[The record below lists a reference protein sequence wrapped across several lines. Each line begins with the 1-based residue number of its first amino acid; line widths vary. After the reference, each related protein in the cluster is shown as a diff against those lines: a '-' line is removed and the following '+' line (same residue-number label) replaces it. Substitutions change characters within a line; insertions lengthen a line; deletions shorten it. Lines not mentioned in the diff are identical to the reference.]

1 MPAKKTKDIF
11 KFLASSYIVISLLFP
26 ALTLDVRAQSGGKV
40 VGAWSLSEIDSSG
53 SSVITPD
60 ATGVNH
66 GILVGGPEQPI
77 LTGGKFGKAMLF
89 SGSNGVY
96 VPIKFVIGFPPTPQ
110 PVFMPIS
117 PNLDIQ
123 EQVRINAWINV
134 SGVKGAAAYNNI
146 IVKCTHPD
154 QACTWQ
160 NTQRINGLSIRG
172 SYLQDE
178 GNQVFGALSGYIW
191 TDSEGY
197 NEIVTTQPVPLN
209 EWVSVEF
216 TRTSTGMHL
225 YINGHEQSVNVI
237 HGVQN
242 PQGAIV
248 NGTEYYIGHDA
259 LAAIQEVQIEDLTP
273 AVAEASF
280 DVGPNIMIVV
290 IAVALILAVAWVLR
304 RLIQLWLIRPRL

>member
-1 MPAKKTKDIF
+1 MLHFFAI
-11 KFLASSYIVISLLFP
+11 SSTVMLLLFT
-26 ALTLDVRAQSGGKV
+26 ALTVNVRAKSWGKV
-40 VGAWSLSEIDSSG
+40 VGSWSLSEIDSSG
-53 SSVITPD
+53 STAITPD
-60 ATGVNH
+60 TTGINH
-66 GILVGGPEQPI
+66 GILVGGPEQPV
-77 LTGGKFGKAMLF
+77 LTDGKFGKAMLF
-89 SGSNGVY
+89 SGSNAVY

-110 PVFMPIS
+110 PVFMSIS
-117 PNLDIQ
+117 TNLDVQ
-123 EQVRINAWINV
+123 EQVRISAWINV
-134 SGVKGAAAYNNI
+134 SGVKDAAAYNNI
-146 IVKCTHPD
+146 VVKCTHPD
-154 QACTWQ
+154 QACAWQ

-172 SYLQDE
+172 SYLKDE
-178 GNQVFGALSGYIW
+178 GNQVFGALSGYVW
-191 TDSEGY
+191 TDSGGY
-197 NEIVTTQPVPLN
+197 NEIVTTQPVPLD

-225 YINGHEQSVNVI
+225 YISGHEQSVNVI

-259 LAAIQEVQIEDLTP
+259 LAAIQEVQIEDLAP